1 MYDYSKE
8 NEERDKIKTELN
20 KFNWGAFCF
29 GWIWALC
36 NGAWNDYF
44 PTLLIMIAAVAISKI
59 PLIGPV
65 FRLLCPAITIY
76 IGTKGNE
83 WAYNGTKKWKS
94 FESFVETQRKW
105 GAACIIYF
113 VVLVLGFVTYM
124 SICLYYNT
132 NHIPQRNINK
142 TVINELIADKNFS
155 KLNSANDIVKYLSQ
169 KNPNVYTVFNDDSV
183 LVKPVK
189 GDEYVLQFFRFGTC
203 SLARYNCYVFYNTK
217 EGNDLKVVLKTFFD
231 EQGNI
236 KHFNEN

>member
-8 NEERDKIKTELN
+8 NEERDRIKTELN

-65 FRLLCPAITIY
+65 FRLLCPAITVY

-94 FESFVETQRKW
+94 FENFVETQRKW

-113 VVLVLGFVTYM
+113 VV
-124 SICLYYNT
+124 
-132 NHIPQRNINK
+132 
-142 TVINELIADKNFS
+142 
-155 KLNSANDIVKYLSQ
+155 
-169 KNPNVYTVFNDDSV
+169 
-183 LVKPVK
+183 
-189 GDEYVLQFFRFGTC
+189 
-203 SLARYNCYVFYNTK
+203 
-217 EGNDLKVVLKTFFD
+217 GNY
-231 EQGNI
+231 
-236 KHFNEN
+236 